1 MTWDCIGDMFNVFI
15 YLSHFERT
23 LRQRQ
28 VVTGMFS
35 ALGLCSELADQED
48 CDSDDGENN
57 HDHPDDTV
65 IIDIQ
70 DNMAFLIS
78 KITFFSL
85 QKVGSEDHFSQDPL
99 KVIKADGASTPLSP
113 TYMYLMPNRR

>member
-1 MTWDCIGDMFNVFI
+1 MFTI
-15 YLSHFERT
+15 LSHFERT

-57 HDHPDDTV
+57 HDHPEDN
-65 IIDIQ
+65 IIKDIQ
-70 DNMAFLIS
+70 ENM
-78 KITFFSL
+78 TFFKNSVFWKL
-85 QKVGSEDHFSQDPL
+85 EVGSEDHFPQDPL